1 MSEHQLPSALRELYQ
16 LSLWQKTL
24 HSAPKVHGIVFGVSC
39 VPEIPMP
46 EAWLGYVFNQHAK
59 VPSEAALEQLTKALM
74 DTLSQVLGAIHQ
86 SDFSFCEAW
95 QWQPSVEEGEAVN
108 AQYSEF
114 LQGVLLVHQAQE
126 AQWQKAWDTMPP
138 AAQIEHSKTLQQCLS
153 MLTTFADVPLA
164 ISKKSSEQQHAFVS
178 ALPQL
183 FLSLP
188 NTIKRYVE
196 LSGQVAS
203 YLPNQ
208 FEQFTQL

>member
-1 MSEHQLPSALRELYQ
+1 MSAHRLPQALNDLYQ

-24 HSAPKVHGIVFGVSC
+24 YSAPKVHGILFGVSC

-46 EAWLGYVFNQHAK
+46 ETWLGYVFNQHSQI
-59 VPSEAALEQLTKALM
+59 PSEAALEQLTKVLM
-74 DTLSQVLGAIHQ
+74 DGLSQVLAAIHK
-86 SDFSFCEAW
+86 SDYTFCEAW
-95 QWQPSVEEGEAVN
+95 SWDD
-108 AQYSEF
+108 SELAMFADF

-126 AQWQKAWDTMPP
+126 KQWQKAWDTMPET
-138 AAQIEHSKTLQQCLS
+138 AQVAHSKTLQQCLS
-153 MLTTFADVPLA
+153 MMTTFADVPLA
-164 ISKKSSEQQHAFVS
+164 ISKKSPAQQPAFIS

-188 NTIKRYVE
+188 NTIERYVG

-208 FEQFTQL
+208 FEQFTQR

>member
-1 MSEHQLPSALRELYQ
+1 
-16 LSLWQKTL
+16 
-24 HSAPKVHGIVFGVSC
+24 
-39 VPEIPMP
+39 
-46 EAWLGYVFNQHAK
+46 
-59 VPSEAALEQLTKALM
+59 M

-95 QWQPSVEEGEAVN
+95 QWQQTAEEVDSQN

-126 AQWQKAWDTMPP
+126 THWQKAWDTIPS
-138 AAQIEHSKTLQQCLS
+138 AAQVEHSMTLQQCLS

-164 ISKKSSEQQHAFVS
+164 ISKKSPEQQHAFVS

-208 FEQFTQL
+208 FEQFTHL

>member
-1 MSEHQLPSALRELYQ
+1 MSVYRLPLALRDLYQ
-16 LSLWQKTL
+16 LSLWQQTL
-24 HSAPKVHGIVFGVSC
+24 YSAPKVHGIVFGVSF

-59 VPSEAALEQLTKALM
+59 VPNEAALEQLTKALM
-74 DTLSQVLGAIHQ
+74 NTLSQVLGDIQQ
-86 SDFSFCEAW
+86 SDFAFCEAW
-95 QWQPSVEEGEAVN
+95 VWDESGSAP
-108 AQYSEF
+108 YTDF

-126 AQWQKAWDTMPP
+126 SQWQKAWDTMPET
-138 AAQIEHSKTLQQCLS
+138 AQVAHSKTLQQCLS
-153 MLTTFADVPLA
+153 MMTTFADLPLA
-164 ISKKSSEQQHAFVS
+164 ISKKSQEQQPAFIS

-188 NTIKRYVE
+188 STIKRYVE